1 MNTQDPA
8 IGVHLD
14 LKYVMPHKA
23 WLTRWVSELPE
34 LGINTLLLEY
44 EDKFPFRKH
53 PFLRAPGAFSEGEL
67 HRFLS
72 AARGA
77 GLRIVPLVQSL
88 SHLEFALH
96 HQELAHLREAPH
108 ITTQIDTSNPQAR
121 QFVLDLMDEVLAF
134 HEPDEWFHIGGDEA
148 WHLGHNPRTKLEV
161 ERVGPLGVWAEVMGS
176 TARAML
182 KRGKRPILWD
192 DILWKQPEALA
203 RLDIPRE
210 AIVHCWSYGHD
221 DGERA
226 VAKLCQRVE
235 AYHAAGHQALAAP
248 CLNWGVVVP
257 RHDHCLKNTRGW
269 ALAARQTQALGMI
282 NTAWACFHVLPPA
295 QALQIAATG
304 RLMRDTAP
312 LPQQWYAEQLGR
324 WFGVSESTGGSAAR
338 GMERCTAFWEQ
349 PVPGLARPITPNLY
363 GYMDMLAG
371 VFRDQ
376 GQRAAEGAYPPDPN
390 SIDFAALS
398 RRKLDIL
405 RAADRTAIVDKLQAL
420 EQELSEARN
429 LLEPLGQ
436 QATRHREEAAYFATA
451 ARLKHTHILLLQD
464 LVSGQVNPQARQAW
478 LGLGPALKQTLTPL
492 VEPAWLD
499 WLPRAWWQGWASLLD

>member
-1 MNTQDPA
+1 MNIQDPV

-67 HRFLS
+67 RSFLS

-161 ERVGPLGVWAEVMGS
+161 ERVGEMGVWTRVVGD
-176 TARAML
+176 TARAIL
-182 KRGKRPILWD
+182 NRGKRPILWD
-192 DILWKQPEALA
+192 DALWKQPEALTS
-203 RLDIPRE
+203 LNIPRE
-210 AIVHCWSYGHD
+210 AILHSWSYGHD
-221 DGERA
+221 DTERS
-226 VAKLCQRVE
+226 VAKLCKRVQVF
-235 AYHAAGHQALAAP
+235 HAAGHQMLAGP
-248 CLNWGVVVP
+248 CLNWGVMVP
-257 RHDHCLKNTRGW
+257 RHSHCLKNTRGW
-269 ALAARQTQALGMI
+269 ALAARRTNMLGMI

-295 QALQIAATG
+295 QSLQIAATG
-304 RLMRDTAP
+304 RLTRDASA
-312 LPQQWYAEQLGR
+312 LPQDWFTQQAVK
-324 WFGVSESTGGSAAR
+324 WFGVSPTVGEAAAR
-338 GMERCTAFWEQ
+338 GIDRCTAFWEHSIQ
-349 PVPGLARPITPNLY
+349 GMDRPITPILF
-363 GYMDMLAG
+363 GYMDMLLG
-371 VFRDQ
+371 TLRDQ
-376 GQRAAEGAYPPDPN
+376 AQRKAEGTYPPDLW
-390 SIDFAALS
+390 SIDFTAIS
-398 RRKLDIL
+398 RRKVEIL
-405 RAADRTAIVDKLQAL
+405 RTADRAGVLDQLRAL
-420 EQELSEARN
+420 ERELIEACDC
-429 LLEPLGQ
+429 LAPLAD
-436 QATRHREEAAYFATA
+436 QATQHRQEAAYLAMA
-451 ARLKHTHILLLQD
+451 ARLKHAHVLLLLD
-464 LVSGQVNPQARQAW
+464 LVSGEVNPRARQDW
-478 LGLGPALKQTLTPL
+478 LDLGSELKETLTPL
-492 VEPAWLD
+492 IDPNWLD
-499 WLPRAWWQGWASLLD
+499 WLPRAWWQAWTSLLI